1 MRRKFMAWIM
11 SIMMIATMMPTM
23 AFAEGGSGGTTVSP
37 AHTKT
42 IKKNQDGTYTLKLD
56 VKGAVSSTSTKPKV
70 DLVIIA
76 DVSGSMKEEMRG
88 GGTRLSSLQTS
99 AKSLTKALLENGDV
113 DGRIALVKYSGN
125 NERGEKAYDDA
136 SVVTSWTGSKDTI
149 DSGINHLIAAGGT
162 NCQAGLYEA
171 RTKVLNSARSDAQ
184 KIVIFMSDGE
194 PTFYYDSNGKTMG
207 LGRADGDGYDYDKW
221 GNIIIKNEGSCS
233 NAAYTEAEKIT
244 DIDAFYSI
252 GISSAANETF
262 LKNLIQKPAKGK
274 TITRE
279 YYSATDTSALKKAFE
294 DIAAQ
299 FP

>member
-23 AFAEGGSGGTTVSP
+23 AFAEGESGGTTVSP

-76 DVSGSMKEEMRG
+76 DVSGSMKEKMGG

-99 AKSLTKALLENGDV
+99 AKSLTKALLENDDV
-113 DGRIALVKYSGN
+113 DARIALVKYSGDN
-125 NERGEKAYDDA
+125 GDGDKSYNDA
-136 SVVTSWTGSKDTI
+136 DVVTNWTGTKETI
-149 DSGINHLIAAGGT
+149 DSGINSLKADGGT

-184 KIVIFMSDGE
+184 KIVIFMSDGV
-194 PTFYYDSNGKTMG
+194 PTFYYDSNGKTKG
-207 LGRADGDGYDYDKW
+207 AGSADGDDVIW
-221 GNIIIKNEGSCS
+221 GNVTNPGSCS
-233 NAAYTEAEKIT
+233 SAAYTEAGKIT
-244 DIDAFYSI
+244 DIDAYYSI
-252 GISSAANETF
+252 GI
-262 LKNLIQKPAKGK
+262 
-274 TITRE
+274 
-279 YYSATDTSALKKAFE
+279 
-294 DIAAQ
+294 
-299 FP
+299 